1 MHSIAKTCLPGCPD
15 ACRALLPFF
24 PTCCHRVN
32 PLRPPSFA
40 TAVAAHPLPF
50 TLLPVKTASCLHF
63 KLMDLPRRDKETE
76 QGRGKESWDEK
87 KERRKKKKKKDSR
100 KRKGAWKAG
109 KTLTY
114 ATVSLCVCL
123 HLKRFVYFPRFCELR
138 AQPATRYDERTFD
151 VVVRFRESALRTQYS
166 RGPMNVAGM
175 WMSVSRCPDKYKC
188 ACVQRRF
195 YGDTAHGNH

>member
-1 MHSIAKTCLPGCPD
+1 MVGCSLVYKTFKRLFLFRCDSMHSIAKTCLPGCPD

-24 PTCCHRVN
+24 PTCYHRVN

-87 KERRKKKKKKDSR
+87 KRKKKKEKKER
-100 KRKGAWKAG
+100 QQKEKRRVEG
-109 KTLTY
+109 
-114 ATVSLCVCL
+114 
-123 HLKRFVYFPRFCELR
+123 R
-138 AQPATRYDERTFD
+138 
-151 VVVRFRESALRTQYS
+151 
-166 RGPMNVAGM
+166 
-175 WMSVSRCPDKYKC
+175 
-188 ACVQRRF
+188 
-195 YGDTAHGNH
+195 